1 MHRKTSLLTAFIGL
15 LFGSQASAIGAIAID
30 RQAGMEPA
38 YGYSLGYGSQ
48 KDAEAAAIGFCR
60 QYGGTDCQA
69 MVWFET
75 CGAYAESKKY
85 FGIGWG
91 ADREAAARKALDT
104 CSVKSCKILV
114 AVCEGD
120 K

>member
-1 MHRKTSLLTAFIGL
+1 MTYVLTVLASV
-15 LFGSQASAIGAIAID
+15 LFGGQASAIGAIAVD

-38 YGYSLGYGSQ
+38 YGYSLGYGSR

-91 ADREAAARKALDT
+91 VDRDTAKNKALQH
-104 CSVKSCKILV
+104 CSSNSCMVLV

-120 K
+120 S

>member
-1 MHRKTSLLTAFIGL
+1 MRRMTYVLTVLASV
-15 LFGSQASAIGAIAID
+15 LFGGQASAIGAIAVD
-30 RQAGMEPA
+30 RQADMEPA
-38 YGYSLGYGSQ
+38 YGCSLGYASRTE
-48 KDAEAAAIGFCR
+48 AEAAAIGFCR
-60 QYGGTDCQA
+60 QYGGSDCRA
-69 MVWFET
+69 VVWFET

>member
-1 MHRKTSLLTAFIGL
+1 MHRKTSVLTTFIGL
-15 LFGSQASAIGAIAID
+15 LFGGQASAIGAIAVD

-38 YGYSLGYGSQ
+38 YGYSLGYGSR

-60 QYGGTDCQA
+60 QYGGTDCRA

-75 CGAYAESKKY
+75 CGACAESKKY

-91 ADREAAARKALDT
+91 ADRHTAKSKALQY
-104 CSVKSCKILV
+104 CRSNSCMVLV

-120 K
+120 S